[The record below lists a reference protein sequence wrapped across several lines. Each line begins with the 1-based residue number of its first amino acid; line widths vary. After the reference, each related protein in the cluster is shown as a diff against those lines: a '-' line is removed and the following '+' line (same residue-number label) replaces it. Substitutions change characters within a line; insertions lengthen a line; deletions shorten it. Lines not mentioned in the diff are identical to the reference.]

1 MATPRV
7 PVSLVSIRTS
17 DGVTLAGL
25 MAEPRRRRR
34 VTALIWV
41 HGLGSAFANGQPLI
55 RALSRRLTAAGIAY
69 VKLDTRG
76 HHVVARAGRRVGRG
90 AVRRLRGGAWGG
102 RGRGGRARGGGVR

>member
-1 MATPRV
+1 MATLGV
-7 PVSLVSIRTS
+7 PVSLVTTRPS

-41 HGLGSAFANGQPLI
+41 HGLGSAFANGHPLI

-69 VKLDTRG
+69 VKLDTPG
-76 HHVVARAGRRVGRG
+76 HHVVARARPRLAGPAFERCGESVRDARAMIDLARRAGY
-90 AVRRLRGGAWGG
+90 
-102 RGRGGRARGGGVR
+102 